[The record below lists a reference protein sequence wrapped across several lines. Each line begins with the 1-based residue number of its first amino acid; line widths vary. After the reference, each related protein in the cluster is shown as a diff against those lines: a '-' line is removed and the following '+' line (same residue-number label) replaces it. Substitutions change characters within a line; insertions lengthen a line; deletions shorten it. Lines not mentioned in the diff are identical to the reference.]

1 MWQGIKYC
9 SEPELGPGEGKHSP
23 APSGGGRSSRGSRAC
38 SEGAGRWAES
48 EGYVHIDTGAGAG
61 AGQRAGRGQS
71 CSASAW
77 QPAASRALTL
87 TTFSMFY
94 EMKVCVVYSC
104 NFSWSLCTGKS
115 LIFLVSA
122 FLAWEAIIIYF
133 QKGEINSVLGGT

>member
-48 EGYVHIDTGAGAG
+48 EGYVHIDTGAG